1 MNIIDINKLSQTTI
15 SDIDA
20 LFIHNINESETK
32 FLSVSDLCKYVIS
45 HPNLT
50 QSLKSGNF
58 TGNFHGNLI
67 GNVTNASSSVNSSYS
82 INSRYLNYPNNS
94 TSSYSILSL
103 SADNSDKSLNSISSS
118 HSISSRNS
126 ITSSYA
132 NICVIQQSLTSALSK
147 LSIVSGVSTSSDY
160 LIYDGKYNGV
170 ISKSIISEYSPT
182 SSIGKSLSSN
192 YIFNDPTQNINYL
205 INDSKANSTVL
216 STYSRYAST
225 SKYIKFVENSDFSSY
240 AYHSDSIPFAYINF
254 KISHTNGK
262 DWKFSVT
269 QYKNI
274 RDPGVGLARIP
285 TSNDTVAI
293 FTGSYDMIPGNNYQ
307 STKQSSTAILAE
319 TSFNFPYDDS
329 VNYWFNTFSFPM
341 SNQKFAIGIKVDVV
355 LEESSDNIL
364 LSLLNNA
371 SISVVMF
378 ANATGKQSS
387 DMVKTTTHI
396 NSALL
401 DGCAKI

>member
-192 YIFNDPTQNINYL
+192 YIFNDPTQNIIYL
-205 INDSKANSTVL
+205 INLLMTKENK
-216 STYSRYAST
+216 T
-225 SKYIKFVENSDFSSY
+225 SAVSQAKKV
-240 AYHSDSIPFAYINF
+240 
-254 KISHTNGK
+254 
-262 DWKFSVT
+262 
-269 QYKNI
+269 
-274 RDPGVGLARIP
+274 AR
-285 TSNDTVAI
+285 
-293 FTGSYDMIPGNNYQ
+293 
-307 STKQSSTAILAE
+307 L
-319 TSFNFPYDDS
+319 
-329 VNYWFNTFSFPM
+329 
-341 SNQKFAIGIKVDVV
+341 
-355 LEESSDNIL
+355 
-364 LSLLNNA
+364 
-371 SISVVMF
+371 
-378 ANATGKQSS
+378 
-387 DMVKTTTHI
+387 
-396 NSALL
+396 
-401 DGCAKI
+401 